1 LGVRGG
7 MLMRVIYLVYKWC
20 WIISSGFYRQYAFGD
35 HLPLPASF
43 LFIIAMHD
51 KQLVHETDTL
61 TIG

>member
-1 LGVRGG
+1 
-7 MLMRVIYLVYKWC
+7 MRVIYLVYKWC